1 MEKIVGR
8 DPGCDVVILDPEKRV
23 SRRHLSVAKVG
34 GNFTVRDLDSSNGT
48 FVNGKRIPP
57 RTPVKVAVGDKI
69 TLGGSLPL
77 ELGVI
82 NWNQDDQDATRILVQ
97 NKDQNQNPAKNSP
110 AGAKPS
116 KSQTVLVD
124 ADRTGIGEFLS
135 LSSDGFQT
143 VGRVTGNSHV
153 FDNPRISRNH
163 CKLRLIS
170 PELFEIVDLASTN
183 GTYVDHQKLIP
194 NKSYFFSSR
203 AEVKLGTSFVL
214 SLKNVLPGI
223 SIPKETKQSPPP
235 PPEHRPGNNPTPSP
249 EEARQFLDL
258 EAVWKEYAERQQ
270 KANTSQ
276 HSFAVGGMLAGSIA
290 GLAFG
295 PIGAL
300 LGIGG
305 QILGR
310 YIGQQK
316 SNEIRYDLTYE
327 DAFLQIY
334 ACPRCME
341 SFQKKPWITIRECFK
356 CKTKFR

>member
-1 MEKIVGR
+1 VE
-8 DPGCDVVILDPEKRV
+8 
-23 SRRHLSVAKVG
+23 KVG
-34 GNFTVRDLDSSNGT
+34 KHFTVQDLDSSNGT

-57 RTPVKVAVGDKI
+57 RTPVKVTAGDKI

-77 ELGVI
+77 DLGTI
-82 NWNQDDQDATRILVQ
+82 NWNQDDLDATRILVQ
-97 NKDQNQNPAKNSP
+97 NKDQNPNPAKKSP

-116 KSQTVLVD
+116 QSQTVLVD
-124 ADRTGIGEFLS
+124 ADRTGIGEILS

-143 VGRVTGNSHV
+143 VGRTAGNTIV
-153 FDNPRISRNH
+153 LDNPRISRNH

-183 GTYVDHQKLIP
+183 GTYVDNQKLTP

-203 AEVKLGTSFVL
+203 AEVKLGNSLVL
-214 SLKNVLPGI
+214 PLKKVLPGI
-223 SIPKETKQSPPP
+223 HIPKENIQQPSPPS
-235 PPEHRPGNNPTPSP
+235 EKRPGSDLMPTPA
-249 EEARQFLDL
+249 EAKQFIEL
-258 EAVWKEYAERQQ
+258 ESVWKEYAERQQ

-276 HSFAVGGMLAGSIA
+276 NSFAIGGMLAGSIA

-295 PIGAL
+295 PVGAL